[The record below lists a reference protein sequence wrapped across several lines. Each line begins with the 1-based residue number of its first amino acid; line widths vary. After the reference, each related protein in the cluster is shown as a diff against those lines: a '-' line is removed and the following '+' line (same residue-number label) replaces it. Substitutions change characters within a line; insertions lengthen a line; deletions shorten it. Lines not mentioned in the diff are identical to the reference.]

1 MRFRTE
7 DGRKRKKE
15 KGFEKERAIQF
26 SHTPL
31 SEEIMV
37 GSLCLFAD

>member
-1 MRFRTE
+1 MRTKME
-7 DGRKRKKE
+7 GRGRKE
-15 KGFEKERAIQF
+15 KGFEKKEQY
-26 SHTPL
+26 SLHTPL